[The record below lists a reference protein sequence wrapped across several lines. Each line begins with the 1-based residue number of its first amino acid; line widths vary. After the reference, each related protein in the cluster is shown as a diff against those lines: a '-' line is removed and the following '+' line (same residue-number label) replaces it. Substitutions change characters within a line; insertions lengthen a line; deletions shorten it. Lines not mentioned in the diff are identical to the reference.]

1 MATYR
6 QRFLTRLAEQERTL
20 TNEYDLLAGQVMAA
34 VVEATDPRT
43 GKVDPMRE
51 NGLLQRIT
59 GLILAFYVAA
69 PEMLAL
75 RTRVDGR
82 VEPISPF
89 MRILWAT
96 MRDSAQLAAEQ
107 HAAFL
112 RRQFEGQPEFLRQLE
127 RARLSFV
134 SNEAMSAASEHGAEF
149 LADFAPPHLY
159 PRADGRVLE
168 ERIRMAAVDHSTKT
182 TGLMRELL
190 AEGATLTVIAA
201 TLRRFF
207 KPDELLPRGGLYGTT
222 GVNRAMAIARSEPV
236 FAFGLTQR
244 IGAIFNPF
252 VKYAVVRRSSDGAKP
267 CPICDPM
274 VGTYPADDYPV
285 PGFHPHCVCRV
296 DFVTSKDAQKARN
309 RMIGSGAVNVRG
321 PLNEGFVDE
330 VMGQSA

>member
-1 MATYR
+1 MATVR
-6 QRFLTRLAEQERTL
+6 QRFLARLAEQERRL
-20 TNEYDLLAGQVMAA
+20 AAEYDLLAGQVMAA
-34 VVEATDPRT
+34 IVAATDPRT
-43 GKVDPMRE
+43 GKVDPLKQ
-51 NGLLQRIT
+51 NQLQQQIT
-59 GLILAFYVAA
+59 GIILAFYIAM
-69 PEMLAL
+69 PMMTAL

-89 MRILWAT
+89 MQILWQT

-107 HAAFL
+107 HANFL
-112 RRQFEGQPEFLRQLE
+112 RKRFADQPELLAQLQ

-134 SNEAMSAASEHGAEF
+134 SNEALTAASERGAEF

-159 PRADGRVLE
+159 PRSDGKVLE

-182 TGLMRELL
+182 TGLVRELL
-190 AEGATLTVIAA
+190 VEGATLTVIAA

-252 VKYAVVRRSSDGAKP
+252 VKYAVVRRSSEGAKA

-285 PGFHPHCVCRV
+285 PGFHPRCVCRV
-296 DFVTSKDAQKARN
+296 DFVTSNDVQRARN
-309 RMIGSGAVNVRG
+309 RMVGSGAINVRG
-321 PLNEGFVDE
+321 PLNTGFVDE
-330 VMGQSA
+330 VMGQSL